1 MRFSVFTLLA
11 ISVSLAAQAQ
21 STNVPVNEDYYHW
34 IDRYEAKSGRIV
46 PQFFT
51 SVKPY
56 KRQAL
61 IAGID
66 SLNREGV
73 FTSTADQFNY
83 QYLRNDSWEW
93 SRSEEND
100 SRQPV
105 LKHLYKKKSD
115 FLYSDLPEFDI
126 HVNPVIYAGAGKD
139 SQSGETLYISSRGV
153 EIRGMIDRKVGFY
166 TFLTDNQARLP
177 GYVRSGI
184 AQNPVVPHEGFWKDF
199 KDNGVDFF
207 QARAYIDFNISIC
220 FCFHN
225 FLKFQ

>member
-1 MRFSVFTLLA
+1 MRLSVFTPLA
-11 ISVSLAAQAQ
+11 IIVSLAARAQ

-34 IDRYEAKSGRIV
+34 IDRYEIKSGQIV

-66 SLNREGV
+66 TLNGQGV
-73 FTSTADQFNY
+73 FSSTADQFNY

-105 LKHLYKKKSD
+105 LKPFYKNKSD
-115 FLYSDLPEFDI
+115 FLHSALPEFDI
-126 HVNPVIYAGAGKD
+126 HVNPVI
-139 SQSGETLYISSRGV
+139 
-153 EIRGMIDRKVGFY
+153 
-166 TFLTDNQARLP
+166 
-177 GYVRSGI
+177 
-184 AQNPVVPHEGFWKDF
+184 
-199 KDNGVDFF
+199 
-207 QARAYIDFNISIC
+207 
-220 FCFHN
+220 
-225 FLKFQ
+225 